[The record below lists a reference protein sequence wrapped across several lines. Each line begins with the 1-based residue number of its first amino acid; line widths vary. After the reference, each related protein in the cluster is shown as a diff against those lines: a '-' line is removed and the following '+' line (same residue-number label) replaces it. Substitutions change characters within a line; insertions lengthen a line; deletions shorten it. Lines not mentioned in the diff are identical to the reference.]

1 MSLKSDVVVVTASVT
16 LGILVAIVLNATGV
30 THLDVWVTG
39 ASTALTV
46 AILRLYERECW
57 KKWVVAESSGET
69 SR

>member
-46 AILRLYERECW
+46 AILRLY
-57 KKWVVAESSGET
+57 K
-69 SR
+69 